1 MSFFALLTVGI
12 TAASLDAVFY
22 ERSSSVADVTKVSR
36 LPGVALAVP
45 YYESR
50 VREYRD
56 YSEIFYPA
64 MQPINSMDFVYAR

>member
-12 TAASLDAVFY
+12 AAAALDAAFY
-22 ERSSSVADVTKVSR
+22 KRSTTVADVTKVSR
-36 LPGVALAVP
+36 LPGLALSVP

-56 YSEIFYPA
+56 YSEVFYPA
-64 MQPINSMDFVYAR
+64 MHPINSMDFVYAR